1 MSPPRVYLD
10 HNATTPLR
18 PQARAA
24 MLAALETLGNPS
36 SIHAEGRAARTLVEQ
51 ARGEIAAGLGTKARN
66 VVFTSGSTEAA
77 NLILTPFLQRDQ
89 TAAEA
94 AEVELLL
101 LGAGEHPAVLAGH
114 RFPAARVETIGLES
128 EGAMSL
134 DALADTLQRNKGRRI
149 LLALQAANNETGSIQ
164 PVAAA
169 AELVHAAG
177 GLVVCDATQ
186 AIGRLA
192 TTFAGLGADALFFS
206 SHKIGGP
213 MGAGALAFADDRLH
227 IRETLLRGGGQE
239 GGRRAGTENVAA
251 IAGFAA
257 AFAVAKEGVAA
268 EAERLGALRDR
279 MEAKIAEIWPEAVF
293 LGVRGPRLPNT
304 SAFLTPGQKTQTLL
318 MALDVEGVALSSGS
332 ACSSGKVKASHVLA
346 AMGFE
351 EKAALRASLGWSST
365 EEDVDL
371 FGIAFARVAKRIR
384 ARRTAA

>member
-1 MSPPRVYLD
+1 MSAARVYLD

-18 PQARAA
+18 PQAREA

-36 SIHAEGRAARTLVEQ
+36 SVHAEGRAARALVEQ
-51 ARGEIAAGLGTKARN
+51 ARSEIAAGLGTKARN

-89 TAAEA
+89 TAMEIEA
-94 AEVELLL
+94 LL

-114 RFPAARVETIGLES
+114 RFPAARVESLGLGS
-128 EGAMSL
+128 EGALSL
-134 DALADTLQRNKGRRI
+134 DALADAMKRNRGRRI
-149 LLALQAANNETGSIQ
+149 LLALQAANNETGSVQ

-186 AIGRLA
+186 TVGRLE
-192 TTFAGLGADALFFS
+192 TTFASLRADALFFS

-213 MGAGALAFADDRLH
+213 MGAGALAFADDGLH
-227 IRETLLRGGGQE
+227 IREALLRGGGQE
-239 GGRRAGTENVAA
+239 GGRRAGTENVGA

-257 AFAVAKEGVAA
+257 AFAAA
-268 EAERLGALRDR
+268 EENILAEASRLGALRDR
-279 MEAKIAEIWPEAVF
+279 LEAKVAEIWPEAVF
-293 LGVRGPRLPNT
+293 LGAKGPRLPNT

-346 AMGFE
+346 AMGLE

>member
-1 MSPPRVYLD
+1 MSAARVYLD

-18 PQARAA
+18 PQAREA

-36 SIHAEGRAARTLVEQ
+36 SVHAEGRAARALVEQ
-51 ARGEIAAGLGTKARN
+51 ARSEIAAGLGTKARN

-89 TAAEA
+89 TAMEIEA
-94 AEVELLL
+94 LL

-114 RFPAARVETIGLES
+114 RFPAARVESLGLGS
-128 EGAMSL
+128 EGALSL
-134 DALADTLQRNKGRRI
+134 DALADAMKRNRGRRI
-149 LLALQAANNETGSIQ
+149 LLALQAANNETGSVQ

-186 AIGRLA
+186 AVGRLE
-192 TTFAGLGADALFFS
+192 TTFASLQADALFFS

-213 MGAGALAFADDRLH
+213 MGAGALAFADDGLH
-227 IRETLLRGGGQE
+227 IREALLRGGGQE
-239 GGRRAGTENVAA
+239 GGRRAGTENVGA

-257 AFAVAKEGVAA
+257 AFAAA
-268 EAERLGALRDR
+268 EENIPAEASRLGALRDR
-279 MEAKIAEIWPEAVF
+279 LEAKVAEIWPEAVF
-293 LGVRGPRLPNT
+293 LGAKGPRLPNT

-346 AMGFE
+346 AMGLE

>member
-1 MSPPRVYLD
+1 MSAPRAYLD

-18 PQARAA
+18 PQARDA

-36 SIHAEGRAARTLVEQ
+36 SIHAEGRAARALIEA
-51 ARGEIAAGLGTKARN
+51 ARCEIGAGLGTKSRN

-89 TAAEA
+89 TTAEID
-94 AEVELLL
+94 LLL

-114 RFPAARVETIGLES
+114 RFPAERAETIGLDP
-128 EGAMSL
+128 EGGLSL
-134 DALADTLQRNKGRRI
+134 DALADTLQRNKGKRI
-149 LLALQAANNETGSIQ
+149 LLALQAANNETGAIQ

-169 AELVHAAG
+169 ADLVHAAG
-177 GLVVCDATQ
+177 GLLICDATQ
-186 AIGRLA
+186 TVGRLE
-192 TTFAGLGADALFFS
+192 TTFAALRVDALFFS

-213 MGAGALAFADDRLH
+213 MGAGALAFAEDRLH
-227 IRETLLRGGGQE
+227 IREALLRGGGQE
-239 GGRRAGTENVAA
+239 SGRRAGTENVAA

-257 AFAVAKEGVAA
+257 AFAVAKKSMAA

-279 MEAKIAEIWPEAVF
+279 LEAKVAEIWPEAMF
-293 LGVRGPRLPNT
+293 LGAKGPRLANT

-346 AMGFE
+346 AMGLE

-365 EEDVDL
+365 EEHVDL
-371 FGIAFARVAKRIR
+371 FGIAFAGVAKRIR

>member
-1 MSPPRVYLD
+1 MSAARVYLD

-18 PQARAA
+18 PQAREA

-36 SIHAEGRAARTLVEQ
+36 SVHAEGRAARALVEQ
-51 ARGEIAAGLGTKARN
+51 ARSEIAAGLGTKARN

-89 TAAEA
+89 TAMEIEA
-94 AEVELLL
+94 LL

-114 RFPAARVETIGLES
+114 RFPAARVESLGLGS
-128 EGAMSL
+128 EGALSL
-134 DALADTLQRNKGRRI
+134 DALADAMKRNRGRRI
-149 LLALQAANNETGSIQ
+149 LLALQAANNETGSVQ

-186 AIGRLA
+186 TVGRLE
-192 TTFAGLGADALFFS
+192 TTFASLRADALFFS

-213 MGAGALAFADDRLH
+213 MGAGALAFADDGLH
-227 IRETLLRGGGQE
+227 IREALLRGGGQE
-239 GGRRAGTENVAA
+239 GGRRAGTENVGA

-257 AFAVAKEGVAA
+257 AFAAA
-268 EAERLGALRDR
+268 EENIPAEASRLGALRDR
-279 MEAKIAEIWPEAVF
+279 LEAKVAEIWPEAVF
-293 LGVRGPRLPNT
+293 LGAKGPRLPNT

-346 AMGFE
+346 AMGLE